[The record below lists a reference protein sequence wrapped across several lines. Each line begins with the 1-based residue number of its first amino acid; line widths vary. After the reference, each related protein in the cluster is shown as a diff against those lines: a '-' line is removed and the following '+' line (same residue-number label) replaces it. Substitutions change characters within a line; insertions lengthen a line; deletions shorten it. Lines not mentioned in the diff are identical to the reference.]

1 MGDNDELIRRVN
13 EVRWFHSIPLREGL
27 VTPGEDN
34 SMDKLGQVCLPAD
47 LTGKSV
53 LDIGAWDG
61 FFSFQAEKNGAERVL
76 ATDYFSWSGPGW
88 GTKDGFN
95 LAHEALNSKVE
106 SMEIDAME
114 ITPEKLG
121 GKFDVVMFLGVLYHL
136 QDPMGGLRV
145 ASEVCNELLIVE
157 THVDDLHRW
166 KPSMVYFPGDSLN
179 NDDTNYWA
187 PNVAAMKGIL
197 KDLGFS
203 RVEVVY
209 PKRPW
214 LRYSLPVRFLSALKG
229 VVERRGP
236 FRQTIHQGRMSF
248 HAYR

>member
-106 SMEIDAME
+106 SMEIDAMD

-187 PNVAAMKGIL
+187 PNVAAMKGML

>member
-106 SMEIDAME
+106 SMEIDAMD

-121 GKFDVVMFLGVLYHL
+121 WKFDVVMFLGVLYHL

-166 KPSMVYFPGDSLN
+166 KPSMVYLPGD
-179 NDDTNYWA
+179 
-187 PNVAAMKGIL
+187 
-197 KDLGFS
+197 
-203 RVEVVY
+203 
-209 PKRPW
+209 
-214 LRYSLPVRFLSALKG
+214 
-229 VVERRGP
+229 
-236 FRQTIHQGRMSF
+236 
-248 HAYR
+248 